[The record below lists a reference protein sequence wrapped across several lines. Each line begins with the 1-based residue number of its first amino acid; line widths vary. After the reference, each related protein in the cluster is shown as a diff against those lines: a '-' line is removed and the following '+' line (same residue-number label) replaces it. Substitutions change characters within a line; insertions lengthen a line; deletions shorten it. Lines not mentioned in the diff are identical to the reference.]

1 MYRQVNI
8 TKNLLHS
15 ASIQRAPEPPNPS
28 SRLRCSLKLQTPARL
43 AFALIAA
50 LLATQSASA
59 QKEFPPP
66 QGKGRIVVVA
76 SGMSGPD
83 HYETVSKEIAAL
95 GYDVVLFDGNA
106 MENTNG
112 VGVHTAVDQA
122 MQAAHGLPGKVAI
135 VGFSLGGGMAL
146 YYGVQM
152 PEKVAGV
159 IAWYPA
165 NAFIK
170 NVPGWVDKVKVP
182 VLMFAGEKDN
192 FRDGCC
198 TAAKGHILEDA
209 AKSGNNK
216 VELFTYPKTDHDF
229 VKDGAHYKADAYAD
243 AFQRTAARLKQYLG
257 DPTATSGGQ

>member
-1 MYRQVNI
+1 LIFQFRTASVLVVAVTI
-8 TKNLLHS
+8 ALS
-15 ASIQRAPEPPNPS
+15 AA
-28 SRLRCSLKLQTPARL
+28 QT
-43 AFALIAA
+43 
-50 LLATQSASA
+50 ASA

-66 QGKGRIVVVA
+66 QGKGRIVLVA
-76 SGMSGPD
+76 SGMSGPA
-83 HYETVSKEIAAL
+83 HYEAVSKEIAAL
-95 GYDVVLFDGNA
+95 GYDVMLFDGNA

-112 VGVHTAVDQA
+112 EGVRTAVDQA
-122 MQAAHGLPGKVAI
+122 MQAPHGLPGKIAI

-146 YYGVQM
+146 YYGVQL
-152 PEKVAGV
+152 PDKVAGV

-198 TAAKGHILEDA
+198 TAAKAHILEDA
-209 AKSGNNK
+209 AKSGSNK

-229 VKDGAHYKADAYAD
+229 VKDGAHYNASAYAD
-243 AFQRTAARLKQYLG
+243 AFQRTSARLKELLG
-257 DPTATSGGQ
+257 DSSAPTRGQN

>member
-1 MYRQVNI
+1 MN
-8 TKNLLHS
+8 
-15 ASIQRAPEPPNPS
+15 
-28 SRLRCSLKLQTPARL
+28 LQTPASL
-43 AFALIAA
+43 TFALLAA
-50 LLATQSASA
+50 LLAAQPAAA
-59 QKEFPPP
+59 QKEFTPP
-66 QGKGRIVVVA
+66 QGKGRIVLVA
-76 SGMSGPD
+76 SGMSGPS
-83 HYETVSKEIAAL
+83 HYEVVSKEIAAL
-95 GYDVVLFDGNA
+95 GYDVMLFDGNA

-112 VGVHTAVDQA
+112 EGLRTAVDQA
-122 MQAAHGLPGKVAI
+122 AQAAHGLPGKIAI

-146 YYGVQM
+146 YYGVQL
-152 PEKVAGV
+152 PDKVAGV

-209 AKSGNNK
+209 AKSGSNK

-229 VKDGAHYKADAYAD
+229 VKDGAHYNASAYAD
-243 AFQRTAARLKQYLG
+243 AFQHTAARLKELLG
-257 DPTATSGGQ
+257 DPSAAPAAGQ

>member
-1 MYRQVNI
+1 M
-8 TKNLLHS
+8 NLFRSCLCS
-15 ASIQRAPEPPNPS
+15 A
-28 SRLRCSLKLQTPARL
+28 
-43 AFALIAA
+43 AFATLFAA
-50 LLATQSASA
+50 QTASA

-66 QGKGRIVVVA
+66 QGKGRVVVVA
-76 SGMSGPD
+76 SGMSGPE

-112 VGVHTAVDQA
+112 EGVRTAVDQA
-122 MQAAHGLPGKVAI
+122 MQAPHGLPGKVAF
-135 VGFSLGGGMAL
+135 VGFSLGGGMVL
-146 YYGVQM
+146 YYGVQW

-159 IAWYPA
+159 VAWYPA

-170 NVPGWVDKVKVP
+170 NVPGWVTKVKVP

-198 TAAKGHILEDA
+198 TAAKAHILEDA
-209 AKSGNNK
+209 AKSGSNK

-229 VKDGAHYKADAYAD
+229 VKDGAHYNASAYAD
-243 AFQRTAARLKQYLG
+243 AFQRTAARLKELLG
-257 DPTATSGGQ
+257 DSSAPAGGQ

>member
-1 MYRQVNI
+1 MKLPI
-8 TKNLLHS
+8 LL
-15 ASIQRAPEPPNPS
+15 
-28 SRLRCSLKLQTPARL
+28 T
-43 AFALIAA
+43 AA
-50 LLATQSASA
+50 LLASSAVA

-66 QGKGRIVVVA
+66 QGKGRIVLVA

-112 VGVHTAVDQA
+112 EGLRTAVTQA
-122 MQAAHGLPGKVAI
+122 QQAAHGLPGKIAI

-146 YYGVQM
+146 YYGVQL
-152 PEKVAGV
+152 PDTVAGV

-170 NVPGWVDKVKVP
+170 NVPGWVAKVKVP
-182 VLMFAGEKDN
+182 VLIFAGEADN

-198 TAAKGHILEDA
+198 TAQKAHVLEDA
-209 AKSGNNK
+209 ARAASLD
-216 VELFTYPKTDHDF
+216 VQLFTYPRTDHDF
-229 VKDGAHYKADAYAD
+229 VKGGTHYNATSYAD
-243 AFQRTAARLKQYLG
+243 AMQHTAAKLKELLG
-257 DPTATSGGQ
+257 PSSP